1 MNSPEPEQSPFSS
14 AVSQSLTERLASATA
29 EIQQLEKLVK
39 SGDLDARVLS
49 EYRNAVDHI
58 RNTTWAVQKWIGLSG
73 ESGGDPFSVL
83 PIMSA
88 ERVKR
93 ATQICTDLAL
103 DLQTVDVGI
112 ETPGITGLYN
122 AVEDLHR
129 RLGTLLKRES
139 R

>member
-1 MNSPEPEQSPFSS
+1 MTVPESESKMSSSPIT
-14 AVSQSLTERLASATA
+14 ARLEAATG
-29 EIQQLEKLVK
+29 ELHQLEELVK
-39 SGDLDARVLS
+39 SGNLDARVLS
-49 EYRNAVDHI
+49 EFRNAVDHI
-58 RNTTWAVQKWIGLSG
+58 RNTTWAVQKWIGLSD

-129 RLGTLLKRES
+129 RLGALLKRDS